1 MLGEIH
7 VKLDNFTMSLKE
19 QLSFNNRLQNQVPD
33 FKYQVAYH
41 EKVNAVTTRGGKAT
55 CDPSYPEPVSKKKSI
70 EVVEVEEEEIPA
82 TPRAKVRT
90 NPHELYD
97 THVLQFPERS
107 IKAREDEQF
116 KKFLEVIQK

>member
-1 MLGEIH
+1 MLLQHDKMLGEIH

-70 EVVEVEEEEIPA
+70 EVV
-82 TPRAKVRT
+82 K
-90 NPHELYD
+90 
-97 THVLQFPERS
+97 S
-107 IKAREDEQF
+107 KK
-116 KKFLEVIQK
+116 KKFRLHPGQR